1 MKNKNSDITV
11 SNNSN
16 QNLLY
21 NFTKIFKMKKN
32 LFSLLLSTIITSYAF
47 GQITLEK
54 TYSSENLQVY
64 TNSTETFYYSVGQNL
79 STIKIYN
86 ADYTLKKQFTLA
98 SPVNI
103 SSYDNFILS
112 KNIFNTDN
120 LLEIVTTS
128 GNYPNYSIKIY
139 NEDGILVKDFG
150 TGYQF
155 EDEFDFHVYYDSNS
169 NKNKLRLFKSSSNST
184 EIYNL
189 STNSLT
195 TKEITDKNKL
205 TAFPIPT
212 NKILNIVN
220 PNNGNN
226 SLQVYDENGKI
237 VINKL
242 FTNSEKTISLDVEF
256 LPKGIYIYKIGN
268 INSKFLKN

>member
-98 SPVNI
+98 SPVDI

-139 NEDGILVKDFG
+139 NEDGVLVKDFG

-155 EDEFDFHVYYDSNS
+155 EDEFDFHVYYDTNS